1 MAISADQYPPHI
13 LVAGCGALG
22 GAVAS
27 TLTDIG
33 EVWGIRRTASAIPHG
48 VHPAPADLMDK
59 DGLASA
65 VPDAPDI
72 ILYCLTPSTY
82 DDAGY
87 RGAYVDGLANLLS
100 VTDTR
105 NLKRLFFISST
116 SVYGQNDDSVVDELS
131 PVAPRRFSGERVLQ
145 GERLALDSEVPAT
158 VIRFSGIYGP
168 GRGRFLESVME
179 GELNPDSPGPY
190 TNRIHE
196 QDAAAACVHLI
207 RKALAGEALEDC
219 YLASDCE
226 PVRLDEVVNWIRGQ
240 IPCQPPRPDGRR
252 GGRGGSKRCSNQR
265 LLDSGFNFTWP
276 DFRAGYRPMVQAL
289 KEGETRKGQG

>member
-1 MAISADQYPPHI
+1 MAITSDQHRPHI

-22 GAVAS
+22 GAVARS
-27 TLTDIG
+27 LTAIG

-48 VHPAPADLMDK
+48 VHPAPADLLDREQ
-59 DGLASA
+59 LAAA
-65 VPDAPDI
+65 VPEAPDI
-72 ILYCLTPSTY
+72 LLYCLTPSTY

-87 RGAYVDGLANLLS
+87 RSAYVDGLANLLA

-116 SVYGQNDDSVVDELS
+116 SVYGQDDDSLVDELS
-131 PVAPRRFSGERVLQ
+131 PVAPRRYSGERVLQ
-145 GERLALDSEVPAT
+145 GERLALDSGLPAT

-168 GRGRFLESVME
+168 RRGRFLESVME

-196 QDAAAACVHLI
+196 QDAAAVCVHLI
-207 RKALAGEALEDC
+207 EKALAGAALEDT

-226 PVRLDEVVNWIRGQ
+226 PARLDEVVHWIRQ
-240 IPCQPPRPDGRR
+240 QVPCQPPAPDGRR
-252 GGRGGSKRCSNQR
+252 GGRGGSKRCNNQR
-265 LLDSGFNFTWP
+265 LLDSGFEFTYP
-276 DFRAGYRPMVQAL
+276 DFRAGYQPMIQAL
-289 KEGETRKGQG
+289 KQK

>member
-1 MAISADQYPPHI
+1 MAISANQYPPGI

-27 TLTDIG
+27 ALTDIG
-33 EVWGIRRTASAIPHG
+33 QVWGIRRTVSAIPHG
-48 VHPAPADLMDK
+48 VHPAPADLLDK
-59 DGLASA
+59 AELASV
-65 VPDAPDI
+65 VPDAPEI

-87 RGAYVDGLANLLS
+87 RGAYVDGLANLLA

-116 SVYGQNDDSVVDELS
+116 SVYGQNDDSVVDEHS
-131 PVAPRRFSGERVLQ
+131 PAAPRRFSGERVLQ
-145 GERLALDSEVPAT
+145 GEKLALDSGVPAT

-168 GRGRFLESVME
+168 GRGRFLESVRE
-179 GELNPDSPGPY
+179 GELNPESPGPY

-196 QDAAAACVHLI
+196 EDAADVCVHLI
-207 RKALAGEALEDC
+207 RKALAGHRLETC

-226 PVRLDEVVNWIRGQ
+226 PVRLDEVVAWIRGQ
-240 IPCQPPRPDGRR
+240 IPCRAPSPDGRR

-265 LLDSGFNFTWP
+265 LLDSGFEFTYP
-276 DFRAGYRPMVQAL
+276 DFRAGYRPMIRAL
-289 KEGETRKGQG
+289 KE

>member
-1 MAISADQYPPHI
+1 MAISADQYRPHI

-22 GAVAS
+22 GAVARA
-27 TLTDIG
+27 LTNIG
-33 EVWGIRRTASAIPHG
+33 EVWGIRRTVSAIPSG

-59 DGLASA
+59 AQLARA

-72 ILYCLTPSTY
+72 IFYCLTPSTY

-87 RGAYVDGLANLLS
+87 RGAYVDGLANLLA

-105 NLKRLFFISST
+105 SLKRLFFVSST
-116 SVYGQNDDSVVDELS
+116 SVYGQDDDSVVDELS

-145 GERLALDSEVPAT
+145 GEQVALDSGLPAT
-158 VIRFSGIYGP
+158 VIRLSGIYGP
-168 GRGRFLESVME
+168 RRGRFLESVVA
-179 GELNPDSPGPY
+179 GELNPDSPGPF

-196 QDAAAACVHLI
+196 QDAEAACVYLI
-207 RKALAGEALEDC
+207 RKALAGNPLETC

-226 PVRLDEVVNWIRGQ
+226 PVRLDEVVQWIRGQ
-240 IPCQPPRPDGRR
+240 IPCRRPDPNGRR

-265 LLDSGFNFTWP
+265 LLDSGFEFTYP
-276 DFRAGYRPMVQAL
+276 DFRAGYRAMIRAL
-289 KEGETRKGQG
+289 QQG